1 MVYRKGELS
10 KAAIDREWP
19 HQVALP
25 VVSDGRGVQRDHGV
39 LREACRC
46 ARAAIGFGVTVAD
59 YVVKCFATREDADKF
74 AARFNGEYMT
84 PETRPS
90 WIEKPK
96 AK

>member
-1 MVYRKGELS
+1 MTKVAVNRG
-10 KAAIDREWP
+10 WP

-25 VVSDGRGVQRDHGV
+25 GSQVSRDYYVILNRDGH
-39 LREACRC
+39 LSLC
-46 ARAAIGFGVTVAD
+46 ARGHWFRRDGVD
-59 YVVKCFATREDADKF
+59 HVVKCFASGEDADKF

-90 WIEKPK
+90 WVEKPK